1 MSGSS
6 NRGAAPSGRI
16 SIVVPCLNGARYLPQ
31 ALGSLERQPNA
42 DVIVVDG
49 GSTDGTVDIIRE
61 WENRLPLRWISE
73 RDNGQ
78 ADAINK
84 GIAMATGDVV
94 GWLNADDM
102 LEGDTIARVA
112 HEFNWDPELEF
123 VWGFCLVIAADGSPL
138 YIQNPFVREDFDLL
152 RRHRNFVPQ
161 PGSFFRRSLCDRFGL
176 LDVSY
181 EFMFDYEFFLRLS
194 GHVRA
199 RFVPSV
205 LARFRMH
212 ADSKTAVSYKGF
224 LKEEERAFRANGGSL
239 VSPFMLDMMR
249 YRFVASPAQWLKK
262 PFRTV
267 LWRLLGLPRGSRI
280 RS

>member
-6 NRGAAPSGRI
+6 NQSAAPRPPV
-16 SIVVPCLNGARYLPQ
+16 SIVVPCLNGARYLGQ
-31 ALGSLERQPNA
+31 ALGSLEGQPNA
-42 DVIVVDG
+42 EVIVVDG
-49 GSTDGTVDIIRE
+49 GSTDGTVDILRE
-61 WENRLPLRWISE
+61 WESRLTLRWISE
-73 RDNGQ
+73 GDSGQ

-84 GIAMATGDVV
+84 GVAMATGEIV

-102 LEGDTIARVA
+102 LEKDAIARVV
-112 HEFNWDPELEF
+112 HEFNRDPGLEF

-138 YIQNPFVREDFDLL
+138 YVQNPFVREEFALL

-161 PGSFFRRSLCDRFGL
+161 PGSFFRRSLCDRFGP

-181 EFMFDYEFFLRLS
+181 EYMFDYEFFLRLA
-194 GHVRA
+194 GQVKA
-199 RFVPSV
+199 RFIPTV
-205 LARFRMH
+205 LARFRLH
-212 ADSKTAVSYKGF
+212 GDSKTAVSYKGF
-224 LKEEERAFRANGGSL
+224 LKEERRAFRANGGSL

-249 YRFVASPAQWLKK
+249 YRFLSSPAQWLKR

-280 RS
+280 RP

>member
-1 MSGSS
+1 MSESS
-6 NRGAAPSGRI
+6 NRSAAPRGPI

-84 GIAMATGDVV
+84 GIAMAAGDVV

-102 LEGDTIARVA
+102 LEADAIARVA
-112 HEFNWDPELEF
+112 HEFSRDPGLEF
-123 VWGFCLVIAADGSPL
+123 VWGFCLVIAANGSPL

-161 PGSFFRRSLCDRFGL
+161 PGSFFRRSLCDRFGP
-176 LDVSY
+176 LDASY
-181 EFMFDYEFFLRLS
+181 EYMFDYEFFLRLA
-194 GHVRA
+194 GYVKA
-199 RFVPSV
+199 RFIPSV
-205 LARFRMH
+205 LARFRLH
-212 ADSKTAVSYKGF
+212 GDSKTAVSHKGF
-224 LKEEERAFRANGGSL
+224 LKEETRAFRASGGSL

-249 YRFVASPAQWLKK
+249 YRFVSSPVQWLKR
-262 PFRTV
+262 PFRAM
-267 LWRLLGLPRGSRI
+267 LWKILGLPRGSRI
-280 RS
+280 RP